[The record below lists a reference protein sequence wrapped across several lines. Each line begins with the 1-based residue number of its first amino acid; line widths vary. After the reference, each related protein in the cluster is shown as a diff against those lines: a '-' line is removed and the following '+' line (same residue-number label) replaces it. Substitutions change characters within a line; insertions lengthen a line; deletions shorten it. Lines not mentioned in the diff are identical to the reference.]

1 MFRKVKEWLRASQTA
16 DKGNTGNNH
25 FILGQFGKIFFYH
38 FSGYILNSSKAGKIL
53 CLFTIVSF

>member
-16 DKGNTGNNH
+16 DKGNIGNNH

-38 FSGYILNSSKAGKIL
+38 FSGYILNSSKAGKFFVYL
-53 CLFTIVSF
+53 L